1 MTAAVLTRE
10 NERNWAA
17 AAHLSALLGYFTGVG
32 FWLGPLVLW
41 LVFQSRSKS
50 VSDHAKEALNFN
62 LSLLIYAFVVGEL
75 CFLLVGFLIL
85 PIFVPVVIVVQLVLP
100 IIAAIAAKDGK
111 PYRYPLILRLVP

>member
-17 AAHLSALLGYFTGVG
+17 AAHLSAFLGYFTGVG

-41 LVFQSRSKS
+41 LVFQDRSRT
-50 VSDHAKEALNFN
+50 VSNHAKEALNFN
-62 LSLLIYAFVVGEL
+62 LSLLIYSAVVGAL
-75 CFLLVGFLIL
+75 CFLLVGFLLL
-85 PIFVPVVIVVQLVLP
+85 PIFVPLVIVVQLVLP
-100 IIAAIAAKDGK
+100 IVAAIAAKDGQ